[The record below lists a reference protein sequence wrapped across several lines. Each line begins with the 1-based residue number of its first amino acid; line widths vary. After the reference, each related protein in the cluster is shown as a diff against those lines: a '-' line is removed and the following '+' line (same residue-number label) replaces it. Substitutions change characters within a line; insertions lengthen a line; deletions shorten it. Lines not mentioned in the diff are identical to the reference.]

1 MYVPNSKQV
10 DLNKIKTVKDLIVVL
25 KAVDTVMFVDV
36 NKYPEVLKFTYDSP
50 S

>member
-1 MYVPNSKQV
+1 MYVPNTKQV

-36 NKYPEVLKFTYDSP
+36 NKYPDALKFTHDFS